1 MLITQIVN
9 LGRRICLRPVW
20 LCRNV
25 IGPLL
30 APLLFPFAMKTCKG
44 GQASTDDIKSALKAF
59 EDDLKHKGTP
69 SLYSVTADEAIEVL
83 LYLELCIP
91 VENMPRVYQIPALL
105 HDSMPSEAW
114 AESSSLDVYRGQRY
128 ECVSAV
134 DIISPSSFV
143 VLQSRCLRMA
153 NTSHQA
159 WKDGVKLVRV
169 DECKVVECLVEL
181 GIKKGHC
188 CIDVIL
194 RWSSKTACEKL
205 AKELLDVLKEMIV
218 VACEERSSGVLL
230 NWFYLHSAHL
240 HRHDEDPAIYSSVEV
255 DQKVQ
260 VKALDTVLFSIRP
273 ERSNYSNVR
282 NLAIVRREK
291 VCRRR
296 DRILVC

>member
-1 MLITQIVN
+1 
-9 LGRRICLRPVW
+9 
-20 LCRNV
+20 
-25 IGPLL
+25 
-30 APLLFPFAMKTCKG
+30 MKTSKG
-44 GQASTDDIKSALKAF
+44 GQASTDDIESALKAF

-91 VENMPRVYQIPALL
+91 VENMPGVYQIPALL

-169 DECKVVECLVEL
+169 DESKVVECLVEL

-188 CIDVIL
+188 CIDVIM
-194 RWSSKTACEKL
+194 RWSSNTPCEKL

-260 VKALDTVLFSIRP
+260 VKALDAVLFSIRP
-273 ERSNYSNVR
+273 ERSNYSTVR